1 MHALVM
7 SVSDVSVSATF
18 MSSWSSTHEQRNR
31 GKAYLGLWFWRAEVH
46 PHREGIGRA
55 LCVATGSW
63 REWSHLVDQEVNR
76 EEQGPGRYTCCL
88 LWKAR
93 FQLLKSP
100 PPSEQQAPP
109 AGESKLKNTSWWK
122 DIQIQTMLY
131 IQTQLKCFW
140 NLFHVCECCTYMC
153 VWTPFVWLV
162 PAEVKKS
169 IRSPGNGSFW
179 AMMWVLEI
187 EPGLSARAAGT
198 LNHWAITA
206 ASYIKLLL
214 IKYSH
219 FWIHGVNIIH
229 SWVFTVV

>member
-18 MSSWSSTHEQRNR
+18 MSSWSSTHGQRNR

-100 PPSEQQAPP
+100 QPSEQQAPP
-109 AGESKLKNTSWWK
+109 AGESKIKKHKLMERYSDPNRALYTNTIKMFLKFISCVWV
-122 DIQIQTMLY
+122 LH
-131 IQTQLKCFW
+131 L
-140 NLFHVCECCTYMC
+140 HVCMNTVC
-153 VWTPFVWLV
+153 V
-162 PAEVKKS
+162 AGACRGQKKYQIS
-169 IRSPGNGSFW
+169 WKWIILSHDVGAGNRTRVLCKSSRHSQPLSHHCSF
-179 AMMWVLEI
+179 L
-187 EPGLSARAAGT
+187 
-198 LNHWAITA
+198 
-206 ASYIKLLL
+206 Y
-214 IKYSH
+214 
-219 FWIHGVNIIH
+219 
-229 SWVFTVV
+229 